1 MIMNNKIAFVFPGQG
16 SQSVGM
22 LDAFGADPVVASTL
36 NEASDAIGFDLS
48 EMIHTG
54 PAETLALTE
63 NTQPVMLTSAIAIYR
78 AWLAASGT
86 VPSMMAGH
94 SLGEYTAYVA
104 AGAIGFHD
112 AVPLV
117 RFRAQAM
124 QAAVPV
130 GAGSMAAIVGMNDAA
145 VIELCL
151 ASQKST
157 GKIVEAVNFNAP
169 SQVVIA
175 GDKEAVDDASANAK
189 PAGAKLV
196 APLAVSAPFHSS
208 LLQPAAAPLREYLS
222 KITITPPGIAVV
234 NNVDVTVVDDPVDIK
249 DTLIRQAYSP
259 VRWVQTIEY
268 MSRAGITHVVECGPG
283 KVLAG
288 MIKRI
293 NPELKVFNIF
303 DPISIQSVLEELKT
317 S

>member
-1 MIMNNKIAFVFPGQG
+1 V
-16 SQSVGM
+16 
-22 LDAFGADPVVASTL
+22 L
-36 NEASDAIGFDLS
+36 
-48 EMIHTG
+48 
-54 PAETLALTE
+54 
-63 NTQPVMLTSAIAIYR
+63 
-78 AWLAASGT
+78 
-86 VPSMMAGH
+86 
-94 SLGEYTAYVA
+94 
-104 AGAIGFHD
+104 
-112 AVPLV
+112 
-117 RFRAQAM
+117 FRSS
-124 QAAVPV
+124 VPV
-130 GAGSMAAIVGMNDAA
+130 GAGSMAAIVGMGDAA
-145 VIELCL
+145 VIELCQ
-151 ASQKST
+151 ASQLST

-175 GDKEAVDDASANAK
+175 GDKEAVDHASAHAK

-208 LLQPAAAPLREYLS
+208 LLQPAAEPLREYLS

-234 NNVDVTVVDDPVDIK
+234 NNVDVTVIDDPVGIK
-249 DTLIRQAYSP
+249 DTLIRQSYSP

-288 MIKRI
+288 MVKRI

-303 DPISIQSVLEELKT
+303 DPSSIQSVLEELKT

>member
-1 MIMNNKIAFVFPGQG
+1 MNKKIAFVFPGQG

-22 LDAFGADPVVASTL
+22 LDAFSGDAVVRSTL
-36 NEASDAIGFDLS
+36 QEASAAIGFDLGQ
-48 EMIHTG
+48 MIQAG

-78 AWLAASGT
+78 AWLAAGGV
-86 VPSMMAGH
+86 VPTMAAGH

-117 RFRAQAM
+117 RFRAQTM
-124 QAAVPV
+124 QNAVPV
-130 GAGSMAAIVGMNDAA
+130 GSGSMAAIVGMDDAS
-145 VIELCL
+145 VIQLC
-151 ASQKST
+151 KSSESAT

-169 SQVVIA
+169 NQVVIA
-175 GDKEAVDDASANAK
+175 GDKEAVDDASAKAK

-208 LLQPAAAPLREYLS
+208 LLRPVAEPLRDYLS
-222 KITITPPGIAVV
+222 KIDIHSPGFAVV
-234 NNVDVTVVDDPVDIK
+234 NNVDVTVMDDPIGIR
-249 DTLIRQAYSP
+249 DTLVRQSYSP
-259 VRWVQTIEY
+259 VRWVQSIQY
-268 MSRAGITHVVECGPG
+268 MSSQGITHVVECGPG

-288 MIKRI
+288 MVKRI
-293 NPELKVFNIF
+293 DAELKVMNIN
-303 DPISIQSVLEELKT
+303 DPSSISQVLEELSK
-317 S
+317 

>member
-1 MIMNNKIAFVFPGQG
+1 MNKKIAFIFPGQG

-22 LDAFGADPVVASTL
+22 LDAFGDDLVVQSTL
-36 NEASDAIGFDLS
+36 KEASDAIAFS
-48 EMIHTG
+48 IQEMIASG

-63 NTQPVMLTSAIAIYR
+63 NTQPIMLTAAIAVYR
-78 AWLAASGT
+78 AWLAAGGQ
-86 VPSMMAGH
+86 VPNMLAGH

-124 QAAVPV
+124 QSAVPV
-130 GAGSMAAIVGMNDAA
+130 GQGSMAAIVGLADAA
-145 VIELCL
+145 VIELCR
-151 ASQKST
+151 ASQAAT

-175 GDKEAVDDASANAK
+175 GDKDAVDDACSKAK

-208 LLQPAAAPLREYLS
+208 LLKPAADVLREYLQ
-222 KITITPPGIAVV
+222 KIEIHEPGIAVV
-234 NNVDVTVVDDPVDIK
+234 NNVDVTVVNDPIGIR

-259 VRWVQTIEY
+259 VRWVQTIQY
-268 MSRAGITHVVECGPG
+268 MSQQGVTHIVECGPG
-283 KVLAG
+283 KVLSG
-288 MIKRI
+288 MVKRI
-293 NPELKVFNIF
+293 SPEVKIMNIF
-303 DPISIQSVLEELKT
+303 DPSSITQVLEELNN
-317 S
+317 